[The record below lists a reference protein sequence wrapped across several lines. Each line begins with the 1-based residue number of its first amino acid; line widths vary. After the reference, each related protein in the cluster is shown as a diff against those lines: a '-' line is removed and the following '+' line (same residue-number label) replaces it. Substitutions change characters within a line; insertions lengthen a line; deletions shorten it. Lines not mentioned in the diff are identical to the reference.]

1 MMTNDSTR
9 TLSPEPRGTLPRPPD
24 PGSPPRVSLRGI
36 RKSFGSH
43 QALRG
48 VDLDL
53 YPGECL
59 GLVGD
64 NAAGKSTL
72 TKIISGTYIPDAGT
86 IAVDGDRALLRPRR
100 CARASHRDGLPGPQ
114 LCDHIDVVGNL
125 FLGRELTQRALPRPG
140 SGCSI
145 EARHMLDRWRSAF
158 PRLTAKVEKLSGG
171 QRQAI
176 AIARAAAF
184 DPKVLIMDEPTSA
197 LAVAEVEAVLALIN
211 RVKARGVSVVL
222 ITHRLQDLFRVCD
235 RIAVMYEGTKVAER
249 RIGETDLEDL
259 VELIVGE
266 EEPRADDAPIR
277 TRPKGS
283 RARRLLRRTRAGPF
297 DRAFFLGCC
306 VFFAI
311 GDRHLPDARQHPQRR
326 CGRPRRSSSSP
337 WP

>member
-1 MMTNDSTR
+1 
-9 TLSPEPRGTLPRPPD
+9 
-24 PGSPPRVSLRGI
+24 VSLRGI
-36 RKSFGSH
+36 VKTFGSH
-43 QALRG
+43 QALRS

-72 TKIISGTYIPDAGT
+72 TKIISGTYIPDGGT
-86 IAVDGDRALLRPRR
+86 IAIEGEAVAFASPAEARGRAIEMVFQDL
-100 CARASHRDGLPGPQ
+100 S

-125 FLGRELTQRALPRPG
+125 YLGREITRGPFLDRPAMLAG
-140 SGCSI
+140 
-145 EARHMLDRWRSAF
+145 ARKMLDRLEIRI

-197 LAVAEVEAVLALIN
+197 LAVAEVEAVLSLIN
-211 RVKARGVSVVL
+211 RLKARGVSVVL

-249 RIGETDLEDL
+249 RTSETDLQDL
-259 VELIVGE
+259 VQLIVGE
-266 EEPRADDAPIR
+266 
-277 TRPKGS
+277 KGL
-283 RARRLLRRTRAGPF
+283 A
-297 DRAFFLGCC
+297 
-306 VFFAI
+306 
-311 GDRHLPDARQHPQRR
+311 
-326 CGRPRRSSSSP
+326 
-337 WP
+337 

>member
-1 MMTNDSTR
+1 MISGGQLPTAVPGAGGVDLPR
-9 TLSPEPRGTLPRPPD
+9 HPGEGGLREPRI
-24 PGSPPRVSLRGI
+24 SLRGI
-36 RKSFGSH
+36 RKTFGSH

-53 YPGECL
+53 FPGECL

-72 TKIISGTYIPDAGT
+72 TKVISGTYLPDDGT
-86 IAVDGDRALLRPRR
+86 ITLDGEAVRFSGPAD
-100 CARASHRDGLPGPQ
+100 ARSRNIEMVFQDLS

-125 FLGRELTQRALPRPG
+125 FLGRELTKGPFLDRARMLV
-140 SGCSI
+140 
-145 EARHMLDRWRSAF
+145 EARKMLDALEIRI

-176 AIARAAAF
+176 AIARAASF
-184 DPKVLIMDEPTSA
+184 NPKVLIMDEPTSA

-249 RIGETDLEDL
+249 QIGSTNLEDL
-259 VELIVGE
+259 VKLIVGGE
-266 EEPRADDAPIR
+266 
-277 TRPKGS
+277 
-283 RARRLLRRTRAGPF
+283 
-297 DRAFFLGCC
+297 
-306 VFFAI
+306 
-311 GDRHLPDARQHPQRR
+311 RH
-326 CGRPRRSSSSP
+326 
-337 WP
+337 

>member
-1 MMTNDSTR
+1 MIEGKAAMPVAAGGATA
-9 TLSPEPRGTLPRPPD
+9 PQPAGRP
-24 PGSPPRVSLRGI
+24 GEGVMPRVSLRGI
-36 RKSFGSH
+36 VKSFGSH

-48 VDLDL
+48 VDLDIF
-53 YPGECL
+53 PGECL

-72 TKIISGTYIPDAGT
+72 TKIISGTYIPDGGT
-86 IAVDGDRALLRPRR
+86 ISIEGQPVVLSGPAD
-100 CARASHRDGLPGPQ
+100 ARARNIEMVFQDLS

-125 FLGRELTQRALPRPG
+125 FLGRERTKGLFLDSQ
-140 SGCSI
+140 SMMD
-145 EARHMLDRWRSAF
+145 EARSMLDALEIRI

-211 RVKARGVSVVL
+211 RVKARGVSVIL

-249 RIGETDLEDL
+249 NIAETNLEDI
-259 VELIVGE
+259 VKLIVGE
-266 EEPRADDAPIR
+266 GA
-277 TRPKGS
+277 
-283 RARRLLRRTRAGPF
+283 
-297 DRAFFLGCC
+297 
-306 VFFAI
+306 
-311 GDRHLPDARQHPQRR
+311 H
-326 CGRPRRSSSSP
+326 
-337 WP
+337 